1 MLAHVERGV
10 QRITER
16 LGLSENLA
24 LLDRA
29 WESELGGVA
38 RLARIVALE
47 RLPAAAGASLV
58 VEADSAP
65 AMQEISL
72 RRKELVR
79 RLNRHFPEE
88 FIKHITVRISQHG

>member
-1 MLAHVERGV
+1 MGLSHVERGV
-10 QRITER
+10 QRITEQ

-24 LLDRA
+24 QLDRA

-38 RLARIVALE
+38 RLARIVALD
-47 RLPAAAGASLV
+47 RSSLV

-88 FIKHITVRISQHG
+88 FIKQITVRIAQHG